1 MNRKSFGRNAALAGI
16 AAIAFAGLP
25 VRAATGPGTSP
36 AAPSRQNG
44 ICAGSTASIK
54 QLATIDNNRDGSFQC
69 LGLSMDGDTVKGIRL
84 ETHRFVSTGTN
95 TESDQVKIA
104 EFPMAVVESSH
115 GAVLDGVPGHDA
127 IILQGHFT
135 TPSGMAT
142 LVTSYL
148 YNGFTSEYRSCQMT
162 LARAPDASWRLVDL
176 FDRTVSR
183 IVVRTREIPLI
194 GAFGI
199 ANLDGACA

>member
-1 MNRKSFGRNAALAGI
+1 MSRKSFGRNAALAGM
-16 AAIAFAGLP
+16 AALALAGLP
-25 VRAATGPGTSP
+25 VRAATGPETSIV
-36 AAPSRQNG
+36 ALSRQNG
-44 ICAGSTASIK
+44 ICADSTTSIK

-69 LGLSMDGDTVKGIRL
+69 LGLSMEGDTVKGIRL
-84 ETHRFVSTGTN
+84 ETHRFVPTGAHTGA
-95 TESDQVKIA
+95 EQVKTA
-104 EFPMAVVESSH
+104 EFSMAVVESRR
-115 GAVLDGVPGHDA
+115 GAVLDGVPGYDA

-148 YNGFTSEYRSCQMT
+148 YNGFTGEYRSCQMT
-162 LARAPDASWRLVDL
+162 LARAPDASWRLVDR
-176 FDRTVSR
+176 FDRTVSH
-183 IVVRTREIPLI
+183 IVVRTREMPLI

>member
-1 MNRKSFGRNAALAGI
+1 MNRKSFGRNAALAGM
-16 AAIAFAGLP
+16 AALVLVGLP
-25 VRAATGPGTSP
+25 VHAATGPETSVAGP
-36 AAPSRQNG
+36 TPQTG
-44 ICAGSTASIK
+44 ICAASTASLK

-69 LGLSMDGDTVKGIRL
+69 LGLSMAGDTAKGIRL
-84 ETHRFVSTGTN
+84 ETHSFLSTGDH
-95 TESDQVKIA
+95 TESEQVKIA
-104 EFPMAVVESSH
+104 EFSMAVVESSH

-127 IILQGHFT
+127 IILQGHFS

-148 YNGFTSEYRSCQMT
+148 YNGFTGEYRSCRMT
-162 LARAPDASWRLVDL
+162 LVQAPDASWRLVDR
-176 FDRTVSR
+176 FGRTVSH

-199 ANLDGACA
+199 ANLDGACT